1 MFDEGCLT
9 FFIVKMKVD
18 EQEAWMF
25 LAFNVGFC
33 KIDIVLGD
41 DLNGHMFLPN
51 EFSLFIIWNFDRRFL
66 QNGCNSLS
74 SSLGILMCW
83 SVSMMTN

>member
-1 MFDEGCLT
+1 
-9 FFIVKMKVD
+9 
-18 EQEAWMF
+18 
-25 LAFNVGFC
+25 
-33 KIDIVLGD
+33 
-41 DLNGHMFLPN
+41 MFLPN

-83 SVSMMTN
+83 SLSMMTNWWLRKKKRLWKITFEPSVWKFQMQFVFMSSGSSGGQSYF